1 MSGYFECLLIC
12 PMALYLS
19 KQCRLEWDDHKGYG
33 AKIQGS
39 LHTRHCLCVQFALQA
54 KAIT

>member
-12 PMALYLS
+12 PMTLYLS
-19 KQCRLEWDDHKGYG
+19 KQCRLEWNDHKGYG